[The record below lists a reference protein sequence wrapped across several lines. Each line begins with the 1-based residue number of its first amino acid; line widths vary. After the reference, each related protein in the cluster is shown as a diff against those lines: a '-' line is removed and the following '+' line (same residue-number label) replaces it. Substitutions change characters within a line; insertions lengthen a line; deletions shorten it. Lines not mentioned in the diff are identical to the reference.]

1 MYKELAGT
9 MDIKISHE
17 LSKRDS
23 IRRDTVVNPREIDI
37 LPFFKIEIRNSNV
50 KGVQ

>member
-1 MYKELAGT
+1 MYKELAGN
-9 MDIKISHE
+9 MDINISHD

-23 IRRDTVVNPREIDI
+23 TKRDTIFNPCDIDI
-37 LPFFKIEIRNSNV
+37 LSLFKIEIRNSNV